1 MFHLTGDTQS
11 DRICS
16 RLRPDKLTILARLS
30 AVLLLLAC
38 FLLIFRDDNILST
51 HRIYN
56 PYRELSMFVGALP
69 RNRATFSPLFTLIF
83 RSTRMAREII
93 LALSKHT
100 EIILFRS
107 SWLSKKVKKIDRIV
121 FKI

>member
-11 DRICS
+11 DRICCS
-16 RLRPDKLTILARLS
+16 RSRSDKLTIRACLS
-30 AVLLLLAC
+30 AVLLLLFPR

-51 HRIYN
+51 LRIYN

-83 RSTRMAREII
+83 RSTCTAREII
-93 LALSKHT
+93 LTLSKHT
-100 EIILFRS
+100 GIILFHSLTLLKRQ
-107 SWLSKKVKKIDRIV
+107 KIDHIM
-121 FKI
+121 F